1 MDIYDPQWLL
11 KFRNML
17 EQPAIPASIRGKDG
31 NDFLLTLITRDDPHE
46 ALANEFEEQD
56 PDCRWGIREWIAEA
70 AMYPG
75 FVVSVR
81 SPDDDRAAGFVA
93 FDTRVFIFG
102 AAAAGV
108 SHHISIKLEPK
119 SVYVAPGCRGQ
130 GFGDAL
136 AELLARQVPAVL
148 GRLVSA
154 SEAGLKDMQPKIS
167 FSIEAEC
174 VSEEGARFVK
184 KVVEACRQELA
195 GFGPVGRW
203 AAPDSLDDYV
213 DYGDWDE
220 EEELESASP
229 QV

>member
-1 MDIYDPQWLL
+1 MTYDHDYLIRI
-11 KFRNML
+11 RNML
-17 EQPAIPASIRGKDG
+17 EQPAVPESIRGKNG
-31 NDFLLTLITRDDPHE
+31 SDFLLSLVTRDDPFE
-46 ALANEFEEQD
+46 DLAIEFEEQD

-70 AMYPG
+70 ALYPG
-75 FVVSVR
+75 FVVAVR
-81 SPDDDRAAGFVA
+81 SSDDDRAAGFVA
-93 FDTRVFIFG
+93 FDTRVFIF
-102 AAAAGV
+102 ATDAAGI

-119 SVYVAPGCRGQ
+119 SVYVAPGRRGH

-148 GRLVSA
+148 GGLASA
-154 SEAGLKDMQPKIS
+154 SEAGLKDMRPKIS

-220 EEELESASP
+220 EDELEAASP

>member
-1 MDIYDPQWLL
+1 MTYDHDYLVRIRDL
-11 KFRNML
+11 L
-17 EQPAIPASIRGKDG
+17 EQPAIPASIRGKNG
-31 NDFLLTLITRDDPHE
+31 SDFHLSLVTRDDPYE
-46 ALANEFEEQD
+46 DLASDFEEQD
-56 PDCRWGIREWIAEA
+56 PDCRWGIREWISEA

-102 AAAAGV
+102 ATAAGV

-119 SVYVAPGCRGQ
+119 SVYVAPSRRSQ

-136 AELLARQVPAVL
+136 AELLARQVPALL
-148 GRLVSA
+148 GRLASA
-154 SEAGLKDMQPKIS
+154 SEAGLKDMRPKIS

-203 AAPDSLDDYV
+203 AASDGLDDYV
-213 DYGDWDE
+213 DYGDWGE
-220 EEELESASP
+220 EEELDAASP

>member
-1 MDIYDPQWLL
+1 MYIYDPQWLL

-17 EQPAIPASIRGKDG
+17 EEPTIPESIRGKDG
-31 NDFLLTLITRDDPHE
+31 NDFLLSLVTRDDPFE
-46 ALANEFEEQD
+46 DLATEFEEQD

-70 AMYPG
+70 ALYPG
-75 FVVSVR
+75 FVVSVM
-81 SPDDDRAAGFVA
+81 SSDDRAAGFVA

-102 AAAAGV
+102 TDTV
-108 SHHISIKLEPK
+108 DSSHHISIKLEPK

-184 KVVEACRQELA
+184 KVVEAGRQELA

>member
-1 MDIYDPQWLL
+1 MTYDHDYLIRI
-11 KFRNML
+11 RNML
-17 EQPAIPASIRGKDG
+17 EQPAIPESIRGKDG
-31 NDFLLTLITRDDPHE
+31 NDFLLTLITRDDPYE
-46 ALANEFEEQD
+46 DLATEFEEQD

-70 AMYPG
+70 AIYPG

-81 SPDDDRAAGFVA
+81 SSGDDPAAGFVA

-102 AAAAGV
+102 SDTV
-108 SHHISIKLEPK
+108 DSSHHISIKLEPK

-148 GRLVSA
+148 GRLASA
-154 SEAGLKDMQPKIS
+154 SEAGLKDMRPRIS

-184 KVVEACRQELA
+184 KVVEASRQELA

-203 AAPDSLDDYV
+203 AAPDGLDDYV
-213 DYGDWDE
+213 DFGDWGE
-220 EEELESASP
+220 EDELEAAFP